1 MIELKDVIRVA
12 EAAGFTVDR
21 TARGHWRFRTP
32 EGRVVAY
39 DAGSPS
45 DWRGTRNTIAR
56 LRRAGL
62 RIPRK

>member
-1 MIELKDVIRVA
+1 MIELADVIRFA
-12 EAAGFTVDR
+12 EDAGFKVDR
-21 TARGHWRFRTP
+21 TKRGHYRFRTP

-45 DWRGTRNTIAR
+45 DWRGTRNTISR